1 VLERATLAAR
11 ARVARVVAPGQAV
24 TMDFRPDRLTIRV
37 NGRNRIVDLTC
48 G

>member
-11 ARVARVVAPGQAV
+11 ARVARVVEPGEMV
-24 TMDFRPDRLTIRV
+24 TMEFRPDRLTIRV
-37 NGRNRIVDLTC
+37 DRRSRIVDLTC